1 MSRTVMCTKL
11 HRELPALDFV
21 PFDDEL
27 GTRIYNEIS
36 EEAWRLWLEHSKR
49 MINEYRLDLVTPEA
63 FEFLHKRCE
72 EFLFG
77 DGSDAPP
84 PMYKPEGH

>member
-1 MSRTVMCTKL
+1 MSRTVLCKKL
-11 HRELPALDFV
+11 NRELPALDFV

-36 EEAWRLWLEHSKR
+36 EDAWRQWLEHSKR

-63 FEFLHKRCE
+63 YDFLHKRCD

-77 DGSDAPP
+77 DGGDAPP